1 MICGVDVRDVMALEG
16 LCGFDT
22 RMRVSS
28 LKGDQKCDSDVE
40 YYSRNFIN
48 NFELAVPPY
57 GNVSTY
63 LCPNF
68 FCNER
73 CKIMLIRMEY
83 WPSQGLKPELDT
95 FSFRQS
101 RCRCFYY

>member
-1 MICGVDVRDVMALEG
+1 MICAVDVRDVMALEG
-16 LCGFDT
+16 LCGVNS

-28 LKGDQKCDSDVE
+28 FKRDQKCDSEVE

-57 GNVSTY
+57 GNVSTK
-63 LCPNF
+63 LCQNF
-68 FCNER
+68 CCIER

-83 WPSQGLKPELDT
+83 WPKA
-95 FSFRQS
+95 
-101 RCRCFYY
+101 